1 MQDRLQLQRFEL
13 KYVIP
18 EGLTPMIRGF
28 VSAHLR
34 LDDYA
39 ARNASH
45 SYRIHSLYLDSD
57 GLALYWDTINGSK
70 NRYKLRLRFYDNA
83 PESPVFFEI
92 KRRNNEAILKQRCAV
107 RREAVADILDGQLPE
122 RHHLL
127 SDNPRQWAAIQQFN
141 RLMLALEARPK
152 THVGYRREAWISP
165 VDNAVRVTMDRD
177 VRTEAVTSTHLSA
190 KMENPT
196 RVFGKDVVLEIK
208 FTGRFPNWFGEMART
223 LGLQQRS
230 AAKYADGVALL
241 GEHRL
246 RPVQASWFAAEPLPA
261 ATGPQVAT
269 EGMA

>member
-18 EGLTPMIRGF
+18 EGLTPMIRSF

-34 LDDYA
+34 LDEYA
-39 ARNASH
+39 ARHGNH
-45 SYRIHSLYLDSD
+45 SYPIHSLYLDSD

-83 PESPVFFEI
+83 PASPVFFEI
-92 KRRNNEAILKQRCAV
+92 KRRTNEAILKQRCAV
-107 RREAVADILDGQLPE
+107 QREAVEGILDGQLPE
-122 RHHLL
+122 PRHLL
-127 SDNPRQWAAIQQFN
+127 SNDPRQWGAIQQFN
-141 RLMLALEARPK
+141 RLMLGLDARPK
-152 THVGYRREAWISP
+152 AHVAYRREAWISP

-177 VRTEAVTSTHLSA
+177 VRTEPESIARLSTE
-190 KMENPT
+190 MDNPT
-196 RVFGKDVVLEIK
+196 RVFGKDVILEIK
-208 FTGRFPNWFGEMART
+208 FTGCFPNWFGEMART

-246 RPVQASWFAAEPLPA
+246 RPGQARGFAADLPPARASQCLA
-261 ATGPQVAT
+261 A
-269 EGMA
+269 EGIA